1 MAEFVRKPPK
11 NQNYASDMA
20 KDASAKG
27 QSIEEEQGNNAGPGT
42 TEEVG
47 AGKIDIKGTSDYMG
61 GTPDAAG
68 K

>member
-1 MAEFVRKPPK
+1 MAEFIRKPPK
-11 NQNYASDMA
+11 DQNYASDMS
-20 KDASAKG
+20 KVEGGKS
-27 QSIEEEQGNNAGPGT
+27 QSIEEDKGNNAGPGT

-47 AGKIDIKGTSDYMG
+47 AGKIDIKGSPDYMG